1 MFSIET
7 SNQFRKDQ
15 KKLQKQKKDL
25 LKLKTVI
32 EILIEGKQLPQ
43 KYQDHPLSGNWKA
56 YRDCHVENDLVLIYK
71 IDKKLKV
78 ILLQRIGSH
87 SELFG

>member
-1 MFSIET
+1 MLSIET

-25 LKLKTVI
+25 FKLKTVI

-43 KYQDHPLSGNWKA
+43 KYQDHPLSGNWNG

-71 IDKKLKV
+71 IDKKNKIL
-78 ILLQRIGSH
+78 LLQRIGSH